1 MKLDEIRERSIAEL
15 QEEVTNL
22 KKKLCTL
29 RIERG
34 LQKEVD
40 ASEFG
45 KTKKLIARIKT
56 VIREKELAK

>member
-1 MKLDEIRERSIAEL
+1 MTLEEIREKSVAEL
-15 QEEVTNL
+15 QDEVTNL

-29 RIERG
+29 RIDKG

-40 ASEFG
+40 SAEFG
-45 KTKKLIARIKT
+45 KTKRLIARIKT